1 MLKIRYQLSV
11 VDSKVYRTSDCLVI
25 SRTNGL
31 ILHTGTNCNTNSE
44 YIWFVC
50 RLGLRGPFVKDNHI
64 EISCDNLKCPYVFLF
79 QIYFDKIVEIGE
91 NCIQTPYG
99 TPFKDS

>member
-1 MLKIRYQLSV
+1 
-11 VDSKVYRTSDCLVI
+11 
-25 SRTNGL
+25 
-31 ILHTGTNCNTNSE
+31 
-44 YIWFVC
+44 
-50 RLGLRGPFVKDNHI
+50 VKENDI